1 MKKQTKV
8 EKNKN
13 YIFYIIIILLTLTL
27 VAGYTLN
34 KKNSASKKNEIFN
47 LRKQFKVKNI
57 QLSNI
62 QKYFLKIDKNINNIN
77 NSDSINFLK
86 TESEK
91 KLQGFEKLQISKYKT
106 EDILF
111 SGNIMALGTAYIDF
125 YNDDNE
131 LILGTYDGIFAI
143 SNLNNLNKF
152 YKIKSN
158 ISDLIKYEEFYI
170 DDQYGIKDILVD
182 NNILYVSYI
191 GEKEKNCYNL
201 KILKS
206 EINKKKLNFEVFYKT
221 PGCVNKNNKHEFY
234 AHQGGGGR
242 MFKKNESILFT
253 TGEFRNRPLAQDK
266 ESVYGKIIE
275 INIYTKKTKIISLGH
290 RNPQGLYY
298 SSKFNFIIS
307 TEHGPK
313 GGDEVNINHNPQE
326 KIKNFGWPISSY
338 GDHYRKNY
346 TKEKLSQAPLNKS
359 HKKYGFIEPIK
370 YFVPSIGIS
379 EIVPFTN
386 KDDEFLIGAMG
397 SEVSEN
403 DLSLHY
409 IKLNNKRAKIVKH
422 KHVLLN
428 ERIRDMIISKDKQ
441 KIILFLETSSSL
453 GVIQKIND

>member
-242 MFKKNESILFT
+242 MFKKNEW
-253 TGEFRNRPLAQDK
+253 R
-266 ESVYGKIIE
+266 
-275 INIYTKKTKIISLGH
+275 
-290 RNPQGLYY
+290 
-298 SSKFNFIIS
+298 
-307 TEHGPK
+307 
-313 GGDEVNINHNPQE
+313 
-326 KIKNFGWPISSY
+326 
-338 GDHYRKNY
+338 
-346 TKEKLSQAPLNKS
+346 
-359 HKKYGFIEPIK
+359 
-370 YFVPSIGIS
+370 
-379 EIVPFTN
+379 
-386 KDDEFLIGAMG
+386 
-397 SEVSEN
+397 
-403 DLSLHY
+403 
-409 IKLNNKRAKIVKH
+409 
-422 KHVLLN
+422 
-428 ERIRDMIISKDKQ
+428 
-441 KIILFLETSSSL
+441 
-453 GVIQKIND
+453 